1 MKSVKGD
8 YYQRATA
15 FFESYFEVPASYYEK
30 GTARLKT
37 EAIRDLMEQLIEQQV
52 FVDEKDIRREALLDY
67 DVVLP
72 TL

>member
-1 MKSVKGD
+1 MV
-8 YYQRATA
+8 
-15 FFESYFEVPASYYEK
+15 
-30 GTARLKT
+30 RLKT

>member
-1 MKSVKGD
+1 MSKGD
-8 YYQRATA
+8 YFQRATA
-15 FFESYFEVPASYYEK
+15 FFESYFEVPSSYYEK
-30 GTARLKT
+30 GTARLKP

-72 TL
+72 IL

>member
-8 YYQRATA
+8 YYRATA
-15 FFESYFEVPASYYEK
+15 SFESYFEVPASYYEK
-30 GTARLKT
+30 GTARLNT

-67 DVVLP
+67 DVLLP